1 MDGTKVPRGYC
12 SYQNYFQYDSVS
24 LGGGSLVS
32 RESSASLLHRVSPA
46 AGAATPALSPGG
58 GSYQGRA
65 AQQVSPYNYS
75 GQDTVSVVCRASRA
89 NTSLSMDNVHREAGA
104 GASEEVRPVHRLQRS
119 FAGTDFFFIFSP
131 LLDIFS
137 FLFSFL
143 FCN

>member
-1 MDGTKVPRGYC
+1 MSRGHS
-12 SYQNYFQYDSVS
+12 SYQDYFQYDSVS

-89 NTSLSMDNVHREAGA
+89 SRANTSLSMDNVHREAGA
-104 GASEEVRPVHRLQRS
+104 GASEEVRPGPRLQRS
-119 FAGTDFFFIFSP
+119 FAGTDFFFIFFP
-131 LLDIFS
+131 FTLFFFFS
-137 FLFSFL
+137 FLYVL
-143 FCN
+143 FYY